1 MLCVSEVIP
10 SGAHLS
16 DAHGK
21 KTSGAAASSAAA
33 SGAAVVE
40 LTDGWYAVR
49 AQLDPP
55 LSALLRTG
63 RLGVGHKVVTH
74 GAELLGPPEAC
85 APLEA
90 SESLMLKV
98 RSLTAR
104 AREDASA
111 HSAKFPGGFTFGI

>member
-10 SGAHLS
+10 PGAHLS

-21 KTSGAAASSAAA
+21 KTSGAAA

-104 AREDASA
+104 AGEDASA